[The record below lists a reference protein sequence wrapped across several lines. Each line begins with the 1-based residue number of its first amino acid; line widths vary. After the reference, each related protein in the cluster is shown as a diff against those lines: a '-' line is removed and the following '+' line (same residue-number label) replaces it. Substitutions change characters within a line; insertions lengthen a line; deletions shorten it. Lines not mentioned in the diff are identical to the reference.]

1 MELKPVKYNKKY
13 EFLIA
18 KRINDWFN
26 DVIFKGCFEILK
38 NNTVENA
45 QDDLIRAIQSGR
57 IFYQDGAF
65 YSSSG
70 RFSNIIAKELEN
82 IGAKYS
88 KFRKAYLL
96 DSKKLNIDILWAIQ
110 TTKAKT
116 SAVVLALQ
124 TYPDYP

>member
-13 EFLIA
+13 ELLIA

-26 DVIFKGCFEILK
+26 DVIFKGCLEILK

-45 QDDLIRAIQSGR
+45 HDDLIRAIQSGR

-65 YSSSG
+65 YSANG
-70 RFSNIIAKELEN
+70 RFSNLIAKELEN

-88 KFRKAYLL
+88 KYRKAYLINP
-96 DSKKLNIDILWAIQ
+96 KAINIDILWAIQ

-116 SAVVLALQ
+116 RSHGNSVPVDRRQ
-124 TYPDYP
+124 